1 MTFLSLLERN
11 IKMYFKDK
19 GAFLSSLITPLILLV
34 LFVTF
39 LKSVYIDSLQA
50 NIPVGMSLSEEVLN
64 GFAGSW
70 LISSLLATS
79 TVTIAFCANMT
90 MVADK
95 ANGNIKDLTIA
106 PVSSWVLSLSYYLA
120 TAIVTLIVCLIAFA
134 IGLVY
139 LSVVGFYLSFVDVIL
154 TIVDIIIL
162 VMFGTALSSIVCRF
176 LKTQGEISAVATL
189 VSTVYG
195 FISGAY
201 MPISQFA
208 DGLQDALMI
217 FPGTYGTGLI
227 RNHMMRGVIE
237 EIGNNGIP
245 SQVVDSMRN
254 AFDAKMFFF
263 DKEVS
268 LLAMYLV
275 MIITIVVLIGI
286 YLLVNFLLKKKKK

>member
-1 MTFLSLLERN
+1 MTLLSLIQRN

-39 LKSVYIDSLQA
+39 LRSVYIDSLEMSLPA
-50 NIPVGMSLSEEVLN
+50 GMSLPDEVLN

-79 TVTIAFCANMT
+79 TVTIAFCANMI

-95 ANGNIKDLTIA
+95 ANGNLKDLTIA
-106 PVSSWVLSLSYYLA
+106 PVSSSILSLSYYLA
-120 TAIVTLIVCLIAFA
+120 TVIVTLIVCLAAFA
-134 IGLVY
+134 IGLIY
-139 LSVVGFYLSFVDVIL
+139 LGAVGFYLSFADVVL

-201 MPISQFA
+201 MPISQFS
-208 DGLQDALMI
+208 DGLQDALML

-245 SQVVDSMRN
+245 TPVVDGMRE
-254 AFDAKMFFF
+254 AFDAKMYFF
-263 DKEVS
+263 DKDVS
-268 LLAMYLV
+268 LTAMYLV
-275 MIITIVVLIGI
+275 MVITIVVLIGA
-286 YLLVNFLLKKKKK
+286 YLLINFLLKKKKK

>member
-1 MTFLSLLERN
+1 
-11 IKMYFKDK
+11 MYFKDK

-34 LFVTF
+34 LFITF
-39 LKSVYIDSLQA
+39 LKSVYIDSLIA
-50 NIPVGMSLSEEVLN
+50 TIPAGMSLSDEVLN

-79 TVTIAFCANMT
+79 TVTIAFCANMV

-95 ANGNIKDLTIA
+95 ANGNIKDITIT

-120 TAIVTLIVCLIAFA
+120 TAIVTLIVCLAAFM
-134 IGLVY
+134 IGLIY
-139 LSVVGFYLSFVDVIL
+139 LAIVGFYLSFVDVLL
-154 TIVDIIIL
+154 TIVDIILL

-189 VSTVYG
+189 VSTIYG

-201 MPISQFA
+201 MPIAQFA
-208 DGLQDALMI
+208 DGLQDALML

-245 SQVVDSMRN
+245 TPVVDGMRE
-254 AFDAKMFFF
+254 AFDAKMNFFGN
-263 DKEVS
+263 DVT
-268 LLAMYLV
+268 LTTMYLV
-275 MIITIVVLIGI
+275 MVITIVVLIGV
-286 YLLVNFLLKKKKK
+286 YLLINFLLKKKKK